1 MIFEL
6 KMLFIGM
13 LQSFGYFVEGCAGF
27 GGSVISSPI
36 NAALIGPDTS
46 IPFATMLAL
55 PVLYYSA
62 ITGFKTTS
70 WKDLGKILLF
80 MAPGFI
86 LGNYLG
92 IIINA
97 DMAKIGIG
105 GAVTIIALMNI
116 WKHIIKPYVFKI
128 PEDEE
133 DDESDTLGKKVFRYT
148 CLIIGATVH
157 GAFTIGGPLITVYT
171 LNAVKDKYRFRS
183 TMLTMWCI
191 LDTINAVRHCV
202 TGRWTPEVL
211 GYFVCAVP
219 FTILGYYF
227 GIKLLHK
234 VNRAQFLRFIYVV
247 LLGTGGSMFVT
258 SLLAL
263 F

>member
-97 DMAKIGIG
+97 DI
-105 GAVTIIALMNI
+105 
-116 WKHIIKPYVFKI
+116 FKI
-128 PEDEE
+128 PEEEE

>member
-105 GAVTIIALMNI
+105 GAVTSIALMNI
-116 WKHIIKPYVFKI
+116 WKHIIK
-128 PEDEE
+128 
-133 DDESDTLGKKVFRYT
+133 FRYT

-171 LNAVKDKYRFRS
+171 LNAVKEKYRFRS